1 MFIGWIQTL
10 SRERLKSQSLGNLG
24 LYILNL
30 DCSDVGEICW
40 RKKVC
45 WWRIFCML
53 VKLYVGEYR
62 NLNVCWWSML
72 VKNLLYVGEKYCML
86 VKILYGNLNVCWW
99 SMLVKFFLH
108 VGEKYEQKF
117 KCMLVKCVGE
127 NFPVC
132 WWKVFSWKKFS
143 FHQHTGFSPTSFTN
157 IIIANKV
164 KMQALKDIRKRE
176 NGVTRK
182 VYGFR
187 K

>member
-1 MFIGWIQTL
+1 MIEFRRKKGWVEYPYGPERSVWNPLVFFEINKIWETSVL
-10 SRERLKSQSLGNLG
+10 HLFSRRSFRHVNFFAADED
-24 LYILNL
+24 

-40 RKKVC
+40 WKKVC

-86 VKILYGNLNVCWW
+86 VKILNGNLNVCWW

-132 WWKVFSWKKFS
+132 WWKVFSWKK
-143 FHQHTGFSPTSFTN
+143 
-157 IIIANKV
+157 V
-164 KMQALKDIRKRE
+164 
-176 NGVTRK
+176 
-182 VYGFR
+182 
-187 K
+187 